1 MFIKYLNIYQSIH
14 IVFFCLTYNYTCSHK
29 EQCFKTLKRPLLAT
43 VLFAYMTENII
54 ITDQFFPLIKICT
67 TMQQKLCTQILHFK
81 IELKQLMLSLFSFLK
96 QNIYKRFL

>member
-54 ITDQFFPLIKICT
+54 ITDQFFPLIKSVPQCNT
-67 TMQQKLCTQILHFK
+67 NYVHRFYTLKL
-81 IELKQLMLSLFSFLK
+81 
-96 QNIYKRFL
+96 N